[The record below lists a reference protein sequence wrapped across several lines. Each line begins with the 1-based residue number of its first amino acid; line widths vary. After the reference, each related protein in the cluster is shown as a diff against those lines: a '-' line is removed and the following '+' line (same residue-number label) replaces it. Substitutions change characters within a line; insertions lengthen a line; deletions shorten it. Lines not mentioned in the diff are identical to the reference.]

1 MAIFTEFFSL
11 LAIEKYFGL
20 EKALEVGSG
29 RQNDLIFC
37 SFQRYIP
44 KLLCL
49 SF

>member
-1 MAIFTEFFSL
+1 MANFTEFFSL

-20 EKALEVGSG
+20 EKALEVGKG

-37 SFQRYIP
+37 LFQRYIP
-44 KLLCL
+44 KLFCL